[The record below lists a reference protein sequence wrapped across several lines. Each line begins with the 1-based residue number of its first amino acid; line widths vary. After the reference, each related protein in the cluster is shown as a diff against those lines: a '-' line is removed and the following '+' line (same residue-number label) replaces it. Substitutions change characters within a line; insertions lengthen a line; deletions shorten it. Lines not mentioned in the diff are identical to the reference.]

1 MMGSMTT
8 VPGQVPVAQQGPRH
22 PLDPE
27 PVRSTKAR
35 AVFALGLMGALTGL
49 LVGGVVPS
57 TVALWLAR
65 QARREAYASGGFL
78 TGADWLRRGERL
90 AWTGLVLVAVAVV
103 AALVIGLFRLA
114 ESPFGH
120 DYAPNV
126 D

>member
-1 MMGSMTT
+1 MTT
-8 VPGQVPVAQQGPRH
+8 APGQVPVAQQGARH
-22 PLDPE
+22 PLDPD
-27 PVRSTKAR
+27 PVRSSKAR

-49 LVGGVVPS
+49 FVGGVVPA
-57 TVALWLAR
+57 TLALVLSR

-90 AWTGLVLVAVAVV
+90 AWAGLVLVATALVVAVV
-103 AALVIGLFRLA
+103 VGVVRLA
-114 ESPFGH
+114 GDPYGH